1 MNINSKSNEKL
12 EKVDFSYPVDLQ
24 FDCNR
29 CGLCCGDTKQKTR
42 HILLLEAEAKKIASH
57 TSQPI
62 PDFSGK
68 IKDKLPYVYEMKK
81 TSEGK
86 CVYLKGNQCSIY
98 PLRPLVCMFYPFEL
112 KFDENKRLHDFDFT
126 LECPGINQGKLMGEK
141 DFKKLFELAQ
151 ESLG

>member
-1 MNINSKSNEKL
+1 M
-12 EKVDFSYPVDLQ
+12 DFTYPVNIL

-57 TSQPI
+57 TSQLI
-62 PDFSGK
+62 PDFSGE

-81 TSEGK
+81 ISEGK
-86 CVYLKGNQCSIY
+86 CVYLKDNQCSIY
-98 PLRPLVCMFYPFEL
+98 PLRPLICMFYPFEL
-112 KFDENKRLHDFDFT
+112 KFDEKKGLHNFEFT
-126 LECPGINQGKLMGEK
+126 LECPGINQGKVFHEK
-141 DFKKLFELAQ
+141 DFKKMFKLAQ